1 MYLLVESSFLYDS
14 RLIKDTAEYANDIRL
29 TKDRDELTRTNYM
42 LSLLNT
48 SKQTHTFHTL
58 PTLHFQEGTI
68 LNIEKRCDLISDSPK
83 IRRNL
88 FSQFIHIGSI
98 SLLFALSLCFIF
110 QPSSPAPN
118 YDNDGTV
125 IFDKPDSSNSFYI
138 KRKDGK
144 GYDLYVKHEDAF
156 INTGI
161 IENPEDYKSPKIYSS
176 KKEATK
182 FYENIK

>member
-1 MYLLVESSFLYDS
+1 MIVQRLAEIYFHNLYILDLFLYCSSF
-14 RLIKDTAEYANDIRL
+14 
-29 TKDRDELTRTNYM
+29 
-42 LSLLNT
+42 
-48 SKQTHTFHTL
+48 
-58 PTLHFQEGTI
+58 
-68 LNIEKRCDLISDSPK
+68 RC
-83 IRRNL
+83 
-88 FSQFIHIGSI
+88 
-98 SLLFALSLCFIF
+98 ALSF

-125 IFDKPDSSNSFYI
+125 IYDKPDSSNSFYI

-156 INTGI
+156 INSGI
-161 IENPEDYKSPKIYSS
+161 IENPEDYKGPKIYSS

>member
-1 MYLLVESSFLYDS
+1 M
-14 RLIKDTAEYANDIRL
+14 
-29 TKDRDELTRTNYM
+29 
-42 LSLLNT
+42 
-48 SKQTHTFHTL
+48 
-58 PTLHFQEGTI
+58 
-68 LNIEKRCDLISDSPK
+68 
-83 IRRNL
+83 
-88 FSQFIHIGSI
+88 
-98 SLLFALSLCFIF
+98 FALSLCFIF
-110 QPSSPAPN
+110 QPSPPTPN

-138 KRKDGK
+138 KRKDRK

>member
-1 MYLLVESSFLYDS
+1 M
-14 RLIKDTAEYANDIRL
+14 RKDAI
-29 TKDRDELTRTNYM
+29 
-42 LSLLNT
+42 
-48 SKQTHTFHTL
+48 
-58 PTLHFQEGTI
+58 
-68 LNIEKRCDLISDSPK
+68 DLISDSPK

-98 SLLFALSLCFIF
+98 SLLFTLSLCFIF

-156 INTGI
+156 INSGI

>member
-1 MYLLVESSFLYDS
+1 MRAS
-14 RLIKDTAEYANDIRL
+14 RIPICVTGHTIPQITVYQEKF
-29 TKDRDELTRTNYM
+29 
-42 LSLLNT
+42 NT
-48 SKQTHTFHTL
+48 VNLQ
-58 PTLHFQEGTI
+58 QEIAKGMQQI
-68 LNIEKRCDLISDSPK
+68 M
-83 IRRNL
+83 
-88 FSQFIHIGSI
+88 
-98 SLLFALSLCFIF
+98 
-110 QPSSPAPN
+110 
-118 YDNDGTV
+118 V
-125 IFDKPDSSNSFYI
+125 FDKPDSSNSFYI

>member
-1 MYLLVESSFLYDS
+1 M
-14 RLIKDTAEYANDIRL
+14 A
-29 TKDRDELTRTNYM
+29 
-42 LSLLNT
+42 
-48 SKQTHTFHTL
+48 Q
-58 PTLHFQEGTI
+58 
-68 LNIEKRCDLISDSPK
+68 LISTGYASTDE
-83 IRRNL
+83 
-88 FSQFIHIGSI
+88 IHQMFVPGREGKV
-98 SLLFALSLCFIF
+98 F
-110 QPSSPAPN
+110 
-118 YDNDGTV
+118 DGTV

-161 IENPEDYKSPKIYSS
+161 IENPEDYKSPIIYSS

>member
-1 MYLLVESSFLYDS
+1 
-14 RLIKDTAEYANDIRL
+14 
-29 TKDRDELTRTNYM
+29 M

-48 SKQTHTFHTL
+48 TKQTHTFHTL

-68 LNIEKRCDLISDSPK
+68 LNIEKRCDLINDSPK

-98 SLLFALSLCFIF
+98 SLLFTLSLCFIF
-110 QPSSPAPN
+110 QPSSPAPS

-156 INTGI
+156 INAGI
-161 IENPEDYKSPKIYSS
+161 IENPEDYKGPKIYSS